1 MQSMIIKR
9 LSALTLAICLLASPS
24 YAEKLHREKIV
35 DLYSQA
41 KEMFREANTLAAK
54 DPAGARALYQK
65 SLMRYERIVKEG
77 KIGNGKLFYNMGNIY
92 FHIKDIGRA
101 ILNYR
106 RAQQYIPNDPNLKQ
120 NLDYA
125 RSIRMDRIEEKQK
138 TQILKTLFFWHYDLS
153 TRTRVYILT
162 FSFILLWLLAMVRLF
177 IHKSFLVWFLVFT
190 AFFSTLFAGSLFI
203 DTIYLSRI
211 RPGVIISS
219 PVIARKGNSDT
230 YEPSFKEPLHSGTE
244 FTLIEKRGNW
254 YQIELSDSRKCWVP
268 EKDIEFVR

>member
-9 LSALTLAICLLASPS
+9 ISTLTLIICLLASPS
-24 YAEKLHREKIV
+24 YGETLDREKII
-35 DLYSQA
+35 DLYRQA
-41 KEMFREANTLAAK
+41 KEMFREANTLAAR

-65 SLMRYERIVKEG
+65 SVMRYERIVKEG
-77 KIGNGKLFYNMGNIY
+77 NIRNGKLFYNMGNIY
-92 FHIKDIGRA
+92 FRIKDIGRA

-106 RAQQYIPNDPNLKQ
+106 RAQQYIPNDPNLTQ

-138 TQILKTLFFWHYDLS
+138 TQILRTLFFWHYDLS
-153 TRTRVYILT
+153 TRTRVYIFT
-162 FSFILLWLLAMVRLF
+162 FSFILLWFLAMVRLF
-177 IHKSFLVWFLVFT
+177 IHKSFLVWFLVST
-190 AFFSTLFAGSLFI
+190 AFLSTLFAGSLFSE
-203 DTIYLSRI
+203 TIYLSRI

-219 PVIARKGNSDT
+219 QVIARKGNSDT

-268 EKDIEFVR
+268 EKDMEFVR